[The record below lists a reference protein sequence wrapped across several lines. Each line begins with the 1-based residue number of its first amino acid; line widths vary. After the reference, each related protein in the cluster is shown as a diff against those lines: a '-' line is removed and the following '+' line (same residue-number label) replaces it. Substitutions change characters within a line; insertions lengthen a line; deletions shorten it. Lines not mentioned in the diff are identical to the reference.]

1 MAQDG
6 GEGLAGDSDPA
17 GCFSSSFNKRLMNRT
32 RVHAFLWKGLL
43 FCSILI
49 LTGGWVTQSALGAD
63 PPSTPKADNLMAQ
76 TKPKIQQE
84 LRDKGFALGQPIFVR
99 IFKLPGT
106 LELWMNKGRGF
117 ELFKS
122 YRVCNYSGFPGPKVN
137 EGDWQS
143 PEGFYKVSAKQMK
156 PNSQYHLAF
165 DVGYPN
171 DFDAAQNRS
180 GSLIMVHG
188 DCQSVGCF
196 AMTDSRI
203 EEIYLLAHAALMR
216 GQEQFNVHIFP
227 FPLTAQNLKKFAA
240 SPWIKFWK
248 TLEPGFSAFEHYKLV
263 PEVAVANGEYVI
275 RPRTGQLAMKG
286 SSGKAR

>member
-1 MAQDG
+1 MKQTPT
-6 GEGLAGDSDPA
+6 PA
-17 GCFSSSFNKRLMNRT
+17 RHLKP
-32 RVHAFLWKGLL
+32 VL
-43 FCSILI
+43 FFCALI
-49 LTGGWVTQSALGAD
+49 LAACW
-63 PPSTPKADNLMAQ
+63 STPSVSNAVDLASNPRAESLMSKARQ
-76 TKPKIQQE
+76 KIEKE
-84 LRDKGFALGQPIFVR
+84 LKAKGFAVGQPIFVR

-106 LELWMNKGRGF
+106 LELWMDKGHGYA
-117 ELFKS
+117 LYKT
-122 YRVCNYSGFPGPKVN
+122 YKVCNYSGFPGPKVN